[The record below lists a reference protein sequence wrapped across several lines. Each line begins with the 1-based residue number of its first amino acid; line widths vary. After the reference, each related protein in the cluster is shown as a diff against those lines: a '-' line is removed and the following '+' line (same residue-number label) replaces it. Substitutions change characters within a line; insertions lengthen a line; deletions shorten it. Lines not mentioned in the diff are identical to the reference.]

1 VPFSYLERMVIMR
14 FEFLNRQTI
23 ASFRVDGF
31 VRIPEILSGPA
42 LQDLQQATATAA
54 AAATA
59 AAGEFL
65 LVDSGRFVRI
75 EPFQRSEWGD
85 LPV

>member
-1 VPFSYLERMVIMR
+1 MR

-65 LVDSGRFVRI
+65 LVDRRFRSDRAVSALRMGRPPGLNHHRA
-75 EPFQRSEWGD
+75 
-85 LPV
+85 

>member
-1 VPFSYLERMVIMR
+1 MVMR
-14 FEFLNRQTI
+14 FEFRMNRQTI

>member
-1 VPFSYLERMVIMR
+1 MVMR
-14 FEFLNRQTI
+14 FEFRMNRQTI

-65 LVDSGRFVRI
+65 LVDSGRF
-75 EPFQRSEWGD
+75 RSDRAVSAPRMGRPPG
-85 LPV
+85 LNHHRA